1 MLFLVLQE
9 QESTSGIASQTGKY
23 WIAREMVS
31 LMLRGLSVLF
41 CSVHRYNQEAAWE
54 GEGRIVSNLS
64 LPKTPLLRALRML
77 ISTRTLQEGNCR
89 TPTQRTAGLGQTRT
103 AEGGEWLWRKR
114 FYTVSCTAL
123 HCIIPAFRD
132 GHPALVLSSSQIH
145 RADL

>member
-41 CSVHRYNQEAAWE
+41 CSVHWYNQEAAWE
-54 GEGRIVSNLS
+54 GEGRIMSNLS

-89 TPTQRTAGLGQTRT
+89 TPTQRAAGLGQTRT
-103 AEGGEWLWRKR
+103 AEGGE
-114 FYTVSCTAL
+114 
-123 HCIIPAFRD
+123 
-132 GHPALVLSSSQIH
+132 
-145 RADL
+145 